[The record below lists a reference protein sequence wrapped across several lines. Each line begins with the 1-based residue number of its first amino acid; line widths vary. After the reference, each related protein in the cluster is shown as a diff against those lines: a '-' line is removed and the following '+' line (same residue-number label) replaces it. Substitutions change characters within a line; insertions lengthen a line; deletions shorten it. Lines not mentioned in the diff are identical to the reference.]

1 MDEERYAA
9 EGKEA
14 KIAEIRAKDPT
25 KEGVTDDKINYRM
38 IQPWDVPK
46 WIDAKANDID
56 EDALLAAEYGLG
68 KRKRGEVNYR
78 DEMSDNKWL
87 QIVDAG
93 GDPEVENE
101 RIRKRRKDGLPS
113 EASDDDLVKS
123 KESYAEGAE
132 P

>member
-1 MDEERYAA
+1 
-9 EGKEA
+9 
-14 KIAEIRAKDPT
+14 
-25 KEGVTDDKINYRM
+25 
-38 IQPWDVPK
+38 
-46 WIDAKANDID
+46 
-56 EDALLAAEYGLG
+56 
-68 KRKRGEVNYR
+68 
-78 DEMSDNKWL
+78 MSDNKWL